1 MRVCKLKLWHRP
13 WGICDHGFFV
23 MAGIITG
30 LKFQQHT
37 ADRVNVY
44 LDEQY
49 AFALPDV
56 EAARLRV
63 GQFLD
68 DAAIARLQ
76 LVDRRQKAYDR
87 AVRFLSF
94 RPRST
99 AEVRRYLVEGEHE
112 TEIVE
117 AVIARLNEAGYLNDT
132 EFARFWVE
140 NRQQFRPK
148 GTAALRQELRLRGV
162 ETETIELALD
172 ALDPTDAAYRAAQPR
187 AQRLLRQTGGDPAL
201 LRRKLSEFLLRRG
214 FDYATSREV
223 VARLLAELQVDAAE
237 DTAAD
242 EAP

>member
-1 MRVCKLKLWHRP
+1 
-13 WGICDHGFFV
+13 